1 MLYPL
6 KMKKKIVIQLLN
18 KKKVSD
24 LKIKQ
29 TLTIEDLERKID
41 NFQIES
47 YKKAYYN
54 YYLKFNQLTNN

>member
-47 YKKAYYN
+47 YKKAYYD
-54 YYLKFNQLTNN
+54 YLKFNQLTNN

>member
-1 MLYPL
+1 MR
-6 KMKKKIVIQLLN
+6 KKIVIQFLN

-29 TLTIEDLERKID
+29 TLTIKDLERKID

-47 YKKAYYN
+47 NKKAYYD
-54 YYLKFNQLTNN
+54 YFKFNQLTNN

>member
-1 MLYPL
+1 MR
-6 KMKKKIVIQLLN
+6 KKFVIQFLN

-24 LKIKQ
+24 LQFKQ

-47 YKKAYYN
+47 YKKAYYD
-54 YYLKFNQLTNN
+54 YSKFNQLINN